1 MPGKTDRRPSPER
14 RERRS
19 GETSVCDEQGHW
31 ALGDDDAGRCH
42 RLGEDVIDPADQM
55 GSSSRI
61 VPTISSWNRVVA
73 TVLGSESIEVKL
85 IEGMAKSS

>member
-1 MPGKTDRRPSPER
+1 
-14 RERRS
+14 
-19 GETSVCDEQGHW
+19 
-31 ALGDDDAGRCH
+31 
-42 RLGEDVIDPADQM
+42 M